1 MSERKILSLL
11 TGGSTS
17 RKPQPNTETIES
29 QRRKDDADKIERL
42 TADLKAATEALAR
55 ANAEI
60 ESLAAIREQH
70 ATATAKIAALQSS
83 LDAEQQARERAE
95 ATARELMSRP
105 PVVLRETIT
114 TQAPAP
120 AQQPALPPPEYVLQV
135 HTTDEVGRIRTM
147 KITPVGR
154 GT

>member
-11 TGGSTS
+11 TGGRTS
-17 RKPQPNTETIES
+17 RKPPPNTETVES
-29 QRRKDDADKIERL
+29 QRRKDDAEKIERL
-42 TADLKAATEALAR
+42 TADLKAGTEALAR

-60 ESLAAIREQH
+60 KSLGAIREQH

-114 TQAPAP
+114 VPAP
-120 AQQPALPPPEYVLQV
+120 AQQPVLPPPEYVLQV